1 MRVVPDR
8 PDEHVPE
15 SGKVAVSEIVHLGN
29 APRIQPTSDLLPTHL
44 DNGVATHYRK
54 RDGVLDGDTH
64 NVYTPSGNWTPH
76 IKMGQTPLP
85 NWMPHFKMGQE
96 LTLSFL
102 LAAASSSSP
111 TESGNW

>member
-8 PDEHVPE
+8 PDEHVLE

-29 APRIQPTSDLLPTHL
+29 TPRIQPTSDLLPTHL

-64 NVYTPSGNWTPH
+64 TMYIHHRATGHPISRWGRH
-76 IKMGQTPLP
+76 IC
-85 NWMPHFKMGQE
+85 
-96 LTLSFL
+96 
-102 LAAASSSSP
+102 
-111 TESGNW
+111 